1 MGRKRKRMLIM
12 HRKSRLQAMLTGEEW
27 QPAEPEQAI
36 EEPELSNS
44 EMIELVKEQ
53 AEPEFEIQMEDPSP
67 ALNFEELSEELVE
80 EKIDLKKMRKVDL
93 LAMALDMGLAVS
105 SKNTKR
111 QIIAAIEK

>member
-1 MGRKRKRMLIM
+1 MR
-12 HRKSRLQAMLTGEEW
+12 RKSRLQAMLTGEEW
-27 QPAEPEQAI
+27 KPTPAPEEAPI
-36 EEPELSNS
+36 SNS
-44 EMIELVKEQ
+44 EMIELVKQQ

-67 ALNFEELSEELVE
+67 ALNFEELAEELIE
-80 EKIDLKKMRKVDL
+80 EKLDLKKMRKADL